1 MPYEENKYNFFLKQ
15 RTPSHLAVIKNDAG
29 LRLSFSDRKAM
40 SIFLDQ
46 TSSGHLTNAV
56 FGSQN

>member
-1 MPYEENKYNFFLKQ
+1 MPYEENKYNLFLKQ
-15 RTPSHLAVIKNDAG
+15 RTPPSHLAVIKKDAG
-29 LRLSFSDRKAM
+29 FSDPKAM